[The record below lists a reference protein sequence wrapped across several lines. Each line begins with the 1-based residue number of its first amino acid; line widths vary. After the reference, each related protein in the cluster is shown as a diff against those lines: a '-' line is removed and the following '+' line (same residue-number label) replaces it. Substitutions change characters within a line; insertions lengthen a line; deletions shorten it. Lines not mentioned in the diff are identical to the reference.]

1 MTQDLASRTHADA
14 AEAKAS
20 GRARGRPVGDRE
32 AKRAEL
38 LAAAIAVI
46 AQEGYAGASL
56 RRVAEQ
62 AGCTTGALTYAFAN
76 KEAMVQAVIESLFDE
91 FDTWIHPDREPEE
104 IRAIMERWLNW
115 ASTEPNGRLV
125 LIQLLVHARREPALA
140 AVVQRRNGRIIAAI
154 ATVLAKGQAQGLV
167 RRDIPADILADQ
179 LSAMGDGWMMSLPVE
194 TGRFEPGRLQAL
206 LDAVVTLVRPPASAS
221 A

>member
-1 MTQDLASRTHADA
+1 
-14 AEAKAS
+14 
-20 GRARGRPVGDRE
+20 
-32 AKRAEL
+32 
-38 LAAAIAVI
+38 
-46 AQEGYAGASL
+46 
-56 RRVAEQ
+56 
-62 AGCTTGALTYAFAN
+62 
-76 KEAMVQAVIESLFDE
+76 
-91 FDTWIHPDREPEE
+91 
-104 IRAIMERWLNW
+104 
-115 ASTEPNGRLV
+115 
-125 LIQLLVHARREPALA
+125 
-140 AVVQRRNGRIIAAI
+140 VQRRNGRIIAAI